1 MHCAQ
6 YFSGQTHS
14 LKLNPSSFSLR
25 DDLHHEGH
33 LRLSIS
39 HHAMSQTLVK
49 KAHLAWR
56 LSGKVDDDDD

>member
-1 MHCAQ
+1 M
-6 YFSGQTHS
+6 
-14 LKLNPSSFSLR
+14 
-25 DDLHHEGH
+25 HHEGH

-56 LSGKVDDDDD
+56 LSGKVDDDDDGGDNDNDDHAIMIMNSLGTASARHS